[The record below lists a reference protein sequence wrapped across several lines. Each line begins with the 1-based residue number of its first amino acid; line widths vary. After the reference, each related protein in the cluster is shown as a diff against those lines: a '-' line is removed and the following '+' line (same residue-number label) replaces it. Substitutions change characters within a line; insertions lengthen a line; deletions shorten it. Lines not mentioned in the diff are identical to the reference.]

1 MAVEQ
6 IKNQGKEIRGGFPR
20 QKRLRNHRHSGPVD
34 YSLRQGVPASRNE
47 WFPTG
52 RCDDSRVS
60 SSAALTRGCSS
71 GRFVEHENQMNATIA
86 ANAPEKTSDHRHPH
100 RWMMLA
106 TRSGA
111 ITPPAPTPPSKKL
124 LPNPRSRGGVHH
136 ATILHAIRS
145 LT

>member
-47 WFPTG
+47 CFPAG
-52 RCDDSRVS
+52 RCDDSRGS

-71 GRFVEHENQMNATIA
+71 GRFVEHENQMNATIP
-86 ANAPEKTSDHRHPH
+86 ANSPEKTNDPPPPPRSIILP
-100 RWMMLA
+100 
-106 TRSGA
+106 TRTSPLP
-111 ITPPAPTPPSKKL
+111 PPAPPHPPQH
-124 LPNPRSRGGVHH
+124 V
-136 ATILHAIRS
+136 
-145 LT
+145 